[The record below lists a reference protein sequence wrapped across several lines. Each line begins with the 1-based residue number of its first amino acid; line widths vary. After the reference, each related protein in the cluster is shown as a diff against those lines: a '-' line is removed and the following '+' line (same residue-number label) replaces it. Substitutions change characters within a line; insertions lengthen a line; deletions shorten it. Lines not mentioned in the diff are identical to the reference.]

1 MKKRFETSKL
11 ITYLLL
17 ALSAGFL
24 IFCCYEIHRLND
36 TTPIAYLGTGMLV
49 LMGFAVKA
57 YMTRAAAK
65 DMSQIKLLETQ
76 ELSKLKKKYGEDYQ
90 QGEVNPP
97 DISV

>member
-1 MKKRFETSKL
+1 
-11 ITYLLL
+11 
-17 ALSAGFL
+17 
-24 IFCCYEIHRLND
+24 
-36 TTPIAYLGTGMLV
+36 MLV